1 MTTPAYL
8 EDNDGEHRLP
18 LRPPGTRT
26 ESHKTSPFDAQREHQ
41 MFFGPLKKIANG
53 LYDAGPVNGP
63 GDALERLQKIQ
74 RLLSSV
80 EAVICVL
87 LADSVEQVSESF
99 SDFIATENTH
109 TAEEEAEARKSAAYY
124 GVDRGSE
131 QTINSNLIAEA
142 AVALRESPR
151 KVGKRM
157 FHAKGLRHVCKAT
170 LLALAAGEITAKA
183 AHDIVKYSQDLGPG
197 QVSLMEQTLLP
208 LARTAS
214 DETVYQRAR
223 RLHDRLNPD
232 SAENRQK
239 DAMATRNVKVWNDE
253 DGMATLQLHHRADV
267 IHSIRNSIKQVAAQ
281 STDPKDP
288 RTQTQLEAD
297 ALADV
302 YLNGWPGM
310 EGMPL
315 KPRVSIT
322 IPAVEMLANPTRAL
336 ADLEGYG
343 PIPIG
348 IALELAADAPSFQRV
363 LTDPWTGAAIDVE
376 PKKYRPS
383 QGLRDF
389 LRHRDQHCGFPGCRR
404 PADRSEI
411 DHIEA
416 FGQGGHTTRQNT
428 HLLCKQH
435 QMFKHALGWKVFACP
450 DGSKTW
456 VSPHGLRS
464 ITIPES
470 VANVA
475 NFDHVN
481 DHCPQRTSDDAA
493 HKVHLTPEVRRVLG
507 LGQDEDLPD
516 TGTG

>member
-26 ESHKTSPFDAQREHQ
+26 ESHKTSPLDAHREHQ
-41 MFFGPLKKIANG
+41 VFFGPLKQVADE
-53 LYDAGPVNGP
+53 LFDAGPVNGP
-63 GDALERLQKIQ
+63 GDALERLKKIQ
-74 RLLSSV
+74 RLQSST

-87 LADSVEQVSESF
+87 LADAVEQVSESF
-99 SDFIATENTH
+99 NNLIAAEHAH
-109 TAEEEAEARKSAAYY
+109 TAKEEAEARKSAEYY

-131 QTINSNLIAEA
+131 QIINSNFIAESA
-142 AVALRESPR
+142 IALRESSR
-151 KVGKRM
+151 KVSKRM

-170 LLALAAGEITAKA
+170 LIALAAGEITAKA
-183 AHDIVKYSQDLGPG
+183 ARDIVKYSQDLSAE
-197 QVSLMEQTLLP
+197 QITRMEQILLP
-208 LARTAS
+208 LAKTAS
-214 DETVYQRAR
+214 DETIYQRAR
-223 RLHDRLNPD
+223 RLHDRMNPD

-239 DAMATRNVKVWNDE
+239 NALAARNVKVWNDE
-253 DGMATLQLHHRADV
+253 NGMAILQLHHRADV
-267 IHSIRNSIKQVAAQ
+267 IHSIRNSIKHVATQ
-281 STDPKDP
+281 ITDPKDP
-288 RTQTQLEAD
+288 RTQSQVEAD
-297 ALADV
+297 ALVDV
-302 YLNGWPGM
+302 YLHGWPGM
-310 EGMPL
+310 ECMPL
-315 KPRVSIT
+315 KPRVAIT
-322 IPAVEMLANPTRAL
+322 IPAMEMLANPTRAL

-348 IALELAADAPSFQRV
+348 VALEIAADAPSFQRV

-383 QGLRDF
+383 QGLRDL

-416 FGQGGHTTRQNT
+416 YGQGGHTTRENT

-464 ITIPES
+464 ITIPAS
-470 VANVA
+470 VDNVEK
-475 NFDHVN
+475 FDHVN
-481 DHCPQRTSDDAA
+481 DHCPRRPQDATA
-493 HKVHLTPEVRRVLG
+493 YKVQLTPEVRRVLG
-507 LGQDEDLPD
+507 LGQDEDLSD